1 MNQLSPGPHDSP
13 PNGPDTAA
21 GTDTAAG
28 APLKKNVAVEGDVA
42 AKNDATKYEAV
53 AGPFT
58 IRDLT
63 VFGSTLLMFVASLL
77 PMFGERYNLWNLG
90 NLFFLMLGIIL
101 PLVVVALFVAR
112 RLQPGT
118 VVRIGSLSVDQFAS
132 VTAAFAFPLFFLT
145 IANSFNGGVL
155 LGLVGSVGLL
165 AATVLGPHLPWL
177 SADFKG
183 RAEKPAHIVA
193 REATVPTRKP
203 AAPKAPKTPK
213 TPAASG
219 TGFNS
224 SNSGIPGSNAERQGS
239 ADGYQPPVSH
249 GAGAA
254 GASASRDFGAT
265 GASGV
270 AASSSAAAGAAG
282 AAATGATG
290 ASPFAPP
297 ASYGTTPSPATEASG
312 VVHSADATGVDG
324 SGHANTG
331 QANTVHETTD
341 HSAAGNV
348 SPAPVT
354 DAGAQ
359 PASSAQPA
367 GAQPAGGPDKFAA
380 PGAATPAGASAAASS
395 PEKRETLDASATR
408 DVQAAAPA
416 AEPATTEPATTQHA
430 TQPATSQHAPQ
441 PAAQQP
447 WAATMATPIVSGDTR
462 RVSDSIGATVDP
474 ASRPE
479 ESDAPQYE
487 AFWFAVGQPRTAYDE
502 HTGTPAFTIEP
513 GGWVLA
519 LEDRGHEFLVQD
531 TDGKLGILRELSNI
545 ERG

>member
-13 PNGPDTAA
+13 RTGPDTTAGTATAPGGNAA
-21 GTDTAAG
+21 GNPDAA
-28 APLKKNVAVEGDVA
+28 KNDA
-42 AKNDATKYEAV
+42 AKNDATKYDAV

-90 NLFFLMLGIIL
+90 NLFFLLLGIIL
-101 PLVVVALFVAR
+101 PLVVVALFIAR

-118 VVRIGSLSVDQFAS
+118 IVRVGSLSVDQFAS
-132 VTAAFAFPLFFLT
+132 VTASFAFPLFFLT

-155 LGLVGSVGLL
+155 LGLIGSVGLL
-165 AATVLGPHLPWL
+165 AATVLAPHLPWL

-183 RAEKPAHIVA
+183 RTETPAHVVA
-193 REATVPTRKP
+193 REAAVPSRKP
-203 AAPKAPKTPK
+203 AAPKAPKEPAAPK
-213 TPAASG
+213 TAAGTSAAAPAP
-219 TGFNS
+219 GF
-224 SNSGIPGSNAERQGS
+224 QGS
-239 ADGYQPPVSH
+239 TSGHQAPGASVY

-254 GASASRDFGAT
+254 AA
-265 GASGV
+265 
-270 AASSSAAAGAAG
+270 AASTGGVDAGGSGAAG
-282 AAATGATG
+282 SGAAG

-297 ASYGTTPSPATEASG
+297 ASYGAAPSAATEAPA
-312 VVHSADATGVDG
+312 VVHSADGTSTGSTPVGQNSAGRPSTESKTDVG
-324 SGHANTG
+324 SP
-331 QANTVHETTD
+331 
-341 HSAAGNV
+341 SAAG
-348 SPAPVT
+348 SAT
-354 DAGAQ
+354 SQASDGAGA
-359 PASSAQPA
+359 PSSAP
-367 GAQPAGGPDKFAA
+367 
-380 PGAATPAGASAAASS
+380 TPAQEVEKGAEAGTEAGKTPAAA
-395 PEKRETLDASATR
+395 EL
-408 DVQAAAPA
+408 
-416 AEPATTEPATTQHA
+416 ATTQHA
-430 TQPATSQHAPQ
+430 TQPAAQQPAAQQ

-479 ESDAPQYE
+479 ESDSPHYE
-487 AFWFAVGQPRTAYDE
+487 AFWFAVAQPRTAYDE
-502 HTGTPAFTIEP
+502 HSGAPAFTIEP

-531 TDGKLGILRELSNI
+531 TDGKVGVLRELSNI

>member
-1 MNQLSPGPHDSP
+1 MNQLSPGPHDSHP
-13 PNGPDTAA
+13 IGPDTAA
-21 GTDTAAG
+21 GTATAAGGNAAGNPATGTSG
-28 APLKKNVAVEGDVA
+28 APLKKDSAV
-42 AKNDATKYEAV
+42 KNDAAQNNAGKYDAV

-90 NLFFLMLGIIL
+90 NLFFLLLGIIL

-118 VVRIGSLSVDQFAS
+118 IVRVGSLSVDQFAS
-132 VTAAFAFPLFFLT
+132 VVASFALPLFFLT
-145 IANSFNGGVL
+145 LANSFNGGVL

-165 AATVLGPHLPWL
+165 AATVLAPHLPWL

-183 RAEKPAHIVA
+183 RAETPAHVVA
-193 REATVPTRKP
+193 REAAVPSRKP
-203 AAPKAPKTPK
+203 AAPKAPKAPK
-213 TPAASG
+213 TPKPSEATGPTSG
-219 TGFNS
+219 YRGST
-224 SNSGIPGSNAERQGS
+224 PGLQGS
-239 ADGYQPPVSH
+239 APGYQAPASH
-249 GAGAA
+249 IPASHVPGTAAAAASTGIAGAG
-254 GASASRDFGAT
+254 
-265 GASGV
+265 V
-270 AASSSAAAGAAG
+270 AG
-282 AAATGATG
+282 AAAG

-297 ASYGTTPSPATEASG
+297 ASYGTTPSPATEASA
-312 VVHSADATGVDG
+312 VVHTADAKPGDG
-324 SGHANTG
+324 SGHASSGPATG
-331 QANTVHETTD
+331 GT
-341 HSAAGNV
+341 AATG
-348 SPAPVT
+348 PVT
-354 DAGAQ
+354 GGRAVAE
-359 PASSAQPA
+359 PA
-367 GAQPAGGPDKFAA
+367 GAATFGSADAPTPSGAGASPVTSSPEKAE
-380 PGAATPAGASAAASS
+380 PAGASGPKDAQGSAAGAPAEPS
-395 PEKRETLDASATR
+395 TTQ
-408 DVQAAAPA
+408 QAAQ
-416 AEPATTEPATTQHA
+416 PATTEHA
-430 TQPATSQHAPQ
+430 AQQASQ

-479 ESDAPQYE
+479 ESDSPQYE

-531 TDGKLGILRELSNI
+531 TDGKVGVLRELSNI